1 MSINDIRKQLRVK
14 RRSLSPQLQHS
25 ASEQLA
31 SYLCNESVFIDA
43 QKIGF
48 YIANDGEI
56 DPAALMA
63 SAENLNKQCFL
74 PIVGPNKT
82 NNLYFGPFDA
92 NTKLKPNRYG
102 ILEPSFDEGKIV
114 FPQSL
119 DVLFM
124 PLVGFD
130 RQGNRIGMGG
140 GYYDRA
146 LAFMKEQETSSL
158 TLVGLAHSI
167 QEVPQISSQ
176 SWDIPLHLIATEKE
190 LICARPR

>member
-14 RRSLSPQLQHS
+14 RRSLSPHLQHS

-92 NTKLKPNRYG
+92 NAKLKPNRYG
-102 ILEPSFDEGKIV
+102 ILEPTFVEGKSV
-114 FPQSL
+114 CPQSL

-146 LAFMKEQETSSL
+146 LAFMKEQANPSL

>member
-31 SYLCNESVFIDA
+31 SYFCNESVFIDA

-92 NTKLKPNRYG
+92 NAKLKPNRYG
-102 ILEPSFDEGKIV
+102 ILEPTFVEGKSV
-114 FPQSL
+114 CPQSL

>member
-1 MSINDIRKQLRVK
+1 MCIRDR
-14 RRSLSPQLQHS
+14 QHS

-102 ILEPSFDEGKIV
+102 ILEPVPIESEIQPVTNMD
-114 FPQSL
+114 L
-119 DVLFM
+119 LLM

-130 RQGNRIGMGG
+130 RTGNRMGMGG

-146 LAFMKEQETSSL
+146 LSLITGFKVALIYQGELTSIEL
-158 TLVGLAHSI
+158 P
-167 QEVPQISSQ
+167 QEVHDQTL
-176 SWDIPLHLIATEKE
+176 DAAATPEILVRFSKN
-190 LICARPR
+190 IN

>member
-31 SYLCNESVFIDA
+31 SYLCNESVFTDA

-102 ILEPSFDEGKIV
+102 ILEPSFDEGKFV

-119 DVLFM
+119 DVL
-124 PLVGFD
+124 LI
-130 RQGNRIGMGG
+130 RISK
-140 GYYDRA
+140 Y
-146 LAFMKEQETSSL
+146 LES
-158 TLVGLAHSI
+158 V
-167 QEVPQISSQ
+167 
-176 SWDIPLHLIATEKE
+176 
-190 LICARPR
+190 

>member
-25 ASEQLA
+25 ASEKLA

-102 ILEPSFDEGKIV
+102 ILEPSFDEGKFV

-167 QEVPQISSQ
+167 QEIPQISSQ

>member
-1 MSINDIRKQLRVK
+1 MSNNDIRKQLRVK
-14 RRSLSPQLQHS
+14 RRSLSPQLQLS
-25 ASEQLA
+25 ASERLA
-31 SYLCNESVFIDA
+31 SYLCKKSVFINA

-56 DPAALMA
+56 DPAELMT
-63 SAENLNKQCFL
+63 SAKNLNKQCFL

-102 ILEPSFDEGKIV
+102 ILEPSLDEGKTV
-114 FPQSL
+114 FARSL

-146 LAFMKEQETSSL
+146 LAFMKEQENPSL

-167 QEVPQISSQ
+167 QEVSQISSQ

>member
-1 MSINDIRKQLRVK
+1 
-14 RRSLSPQLQHS
+14 
-25 ASEQLA
+25 
-31 SYLCNESVFIDA
+31 
-43 QKIGF
+43 
-48 YIANDGEI
+48 
-56 DPAALMA
+56 MA

-82 NNLYFGPFDA
+82 NNLYFRPFDA

>member
-1 MSINDIRKQLRVK
+1 MSNNDIRKQLRVK

-25 ASEQLA
+25 ASKQLA
-31 SYLCNESVFIDA
+31 SYLCKKSVFINA

-56 DPAALMA
+56 DPAELMT
-63 SAENLNKQCFL
+63 SAKNLNKQCFL

-102 ILEPSFDEGKIV
+102 ILEPSLDEGKTV
-114 FPQSL
+114 FPRSL

-130 RQGNRIGMGG
+130 RQGNRIGMGS

-146 LAFMKEQETSSL
+146 LAFMKEQENPSL

-167 QEVPQISSQ
+167 QEVSQISSQ

>member
-63 SAENLNKQCFL
+63 SAENSNKQCFFAYCRSKQ
-74 PIVGPNKT
+74 NKQ
-82 NNLYFGPFDA
+82 LIF
-92 NTKLKPNRYG
+92 
-102 ILEPSFDEGKIV
+102 
-114 FPQSL
+114 
-119 DVLFM
+119 
-124 PLVGFD
+124 
-130 RQGNRIGMGG
+130 
-140 GYYDRA
+140 RA
-146 LAFMKEQETSSL
+146 F
-158 TLVGLAHSI
+158 
-167 QEVPQISSQ
+167 
-176 SWDIPLHLIATEKE
+176 
-190 LICARPR
+190 

>member
-63 SAENLNKQCFL
+63 FAENLNKQCFL

-102 ILEPSFDEGKIV
+102 ILEPV
-114 FPQSL
+114 FIESEIQPVTNMDL
-119 DVLFM
+119 LLM

-130 RQGNRIGMGG
+130 RTGNRMGMGG
-140 GYYDRA
+140 GYYDRT
-146 LAFMKEQETSSL
+146 LAFMKGIEKPAL
-158 TLVGLAHSI
+158 TLVGLAHSG
-167 QEVPQISSQ
+167 QEVSQISSQ

-190 LICARPR
+190 IICVKPR

>member
-14 RRSLSPQLQHS
+14 RRSLSPQLQNS

-56 DPAALMA
+56 DPAAVMA

-167 QEVPQISSQ
+167 QEIPQISSQ

>member
-1 MSINDIRKQLRVK
+1 MKGN
-14 RRSLSPQLQHS
+14 PY
-25 ASEQLA
+25 A
-31 SYLCNESVFIDA
+31 
-43 QKIGF
+43 
-48 YIANDGEI
+48 
-56 DPAALMA
+56 
-63 SAENLNKQCFL
+63 
-74 PIVGPNKT
+74 
-82 NNLYFGPFDA
+82 
-92 NTKLKPNRYG
+92 
-102 ILEPSFDEGKIV
+102 
-114 FPQSL
+114 PQSL

-146 LAFMKEQETSSL
+146 LAFMKEQENPSL

>member
-1 MSINDIRKQLRVK
+1 
-14 RRSLSPQLQHS
+14 
-25 ASEQLA
+25 
-31 SYLCNESVFIDA
+31 
-43 QKIGF
+43 
-48 YIANDGEI
+48 
-56 DPAALMA
+56 MA

-102 ILEPSFDEGKIV
+102 ILEPSFDEEKIV

-167 QEVPQISSQ
+167 QEIPQISSQ